1 MEVKWTSYKINHSK
15 VSNSVELST
24 IEIRICHLYLV
35 VAKHFHHPE
44 EAPFLLTSCS
54 LFLPPLSP
62 SRPQICI
69 LSLRIYLLGVF
80 HVGRSIQYVI
90 FFMWLLSLS
99 IMFFRFIYFVTFIS
113 TSFLFIPEY
122 YFTVCMYYN
131 LFIYSSVDGHWG
143 YFCLLAL

>member
-1 MEVKWTSYKINHSK
+1 MASYDFFDINLIAIFKCLKIISKILHLKMEVKWTSYKINHSK

-35 VAKHFHHPE
+35 VAKHFHHP

-113 TSFLFIPEY
+113 TSFLFM
-122 YFTVCMYYN
+122 TT
-131 LFIYSSVDGHWG
+131 
-143 YFCLLAL
+143 